1 MQMIKPK
8 YYVKK
13 PLRISAFKL
22 GTDVLPE
29 WFSKEMNVSLWLIHG
44 ASDSLLG
51 QGLLGANI
59 QTLEGGM
66 LANLGDYI
74 IQGIKGEIY
83 PCKADIFEA
92 SYNEAPELIEEDFI

>member
-1 MQMIKPK
+1 MQMLKPK

-29 WFSKEMNVSLWLIHG
+29 WFTKEMNVSLWLIHG
-44 ASDSLLG
+44 ESDS
-51 QGLLGANI
+51 LLGANI
-59 QTLEGGM
+59 QTLEGVM